1 MRRRLSRSGDSPLR
15 RWRRLILALL
25 GGLLAVQALTLGL
38 FAISTWR
45 SNASQSKEFVDQAV
59 SAASIS
65 AADQIHQLV
74 VDFESAVNLS
84 AQLADE
90 GVIPGDIDRE
100 TERYLLKQLNTQ
112 PAISAAYLGMGNGQ
126 FLMASRD
133 TSKPGFSF
141 RVKRIQTVGKRSVTL
156 RWLNANMQVGLTE
169 QIADD
174 TYDPRARPWYQ
185 AATTSKGVIWTDPYI
200 FFTSRQPGLTV
211 ATETARLHGVKRVIG
226 MDFGIENLGAFARQ
240 IKVGPSGST
249 IITAGDGSVIAAPD
263 LDQRITEDRD
273 GKPVLP
279 HLDAFPAPIPALAAP
294 MERAQV
300 GAVLSISEVGSGSGK
315 TAVAVTKVP
324 VGKGVWSVALYGPA
338 SEFATSATQT
348 GRRGLVKIILLGVL
362 ALCLAVILAAALTR
376 PLGGL
381 ALSAASDGLTG
392 LANRRELESVGVML
406 FQRAQAGARMLSVAI
421 VDVDKFKEINDTHG
435 HLVGDDVLRTIA
447 DALTAAVRRDDVVG
461 RFAGDEFVIVMPD
474 AGGPEAQ
481 AVANRALQ
489 AVREFPLNTRVT
501 ASAGVATL
509 TKAHATFSDLLEA
522 SDRALYRAK
531 QLGRDR
537 VVREGDLS
545 VPAKDD

>member
-45 SNASQSKEFVDQAV
+45 SNETQSQEFVDQAV
-59 SAASIS
+59 SAASIA
-65 AADQIHQLV
+65 AADQIQKLV
-74 VDFESAVNLS
+74 VDFEAAVNLS

-90 GVIPGDIDRE
+90 GVIPGDIDRK
-100 TERYLLKQLNTQ
+100 TERYLLRQLATH
-112 PAISAAYLGMGNGQ
+112 PGISGAYLGMGNGQ

-133 TSKPGFSF
+133 TTKPGFVY
-141 RVKRIQTVGKRSVTL
+141 RVKRIQTVGKRTVTQ

-169 QIADD
+169 EVAND
-174 TYDPRARPWYQ
+174 TYDPRERPWYQ
-185 AATTSKGVIWTDPYI
+185 AATTSAGLIWTDPYI

-211 ATETARLHGVKRVIG
+211 ATETSDLRGVKRVIG
-226 MDFGIENLGAFARQ
+226 MDFGIENLGEFARQ
-240 IKVGPSGST
+240 IRVGPSGST
-249 IITAGDGSVIAAPD
+249 LIMAGDGSVIAAPG
-263 LDQRITEDRD
+263 LDDRITEDSD

-294 MERAQV
+294 MKEAKV
-300 GAVLSISEVGSGSGK
+300 GAVQSISEVGSGSGR

-324 VGKGVWSVALYGPA
+324 VGTGVWSVALYGPA
-338 SEFATSATQT
+338 NEFASDATQT
-348 GRRGLVKIILLGVL
+348 GRRGLVKIILLGVV
-362 ALCLAVILAAALTR
+362 ALCLAMILAAALTR

-392 LANRRELESVGVML
+392 LSNRRELESVGGML

-447 DALTAAVRRDDVVG
+447 DALSGAVRRDDVVG

-481 AVANRALQ
+481 AVASRALQ
-489 AVREFPLNTRVT
+489 AVREFPLSTRVT

-509 TKAHATFSDLLEA
+509 TKDHTTFSDLLAA

-545 VPAKDD
+545 VPAQDD